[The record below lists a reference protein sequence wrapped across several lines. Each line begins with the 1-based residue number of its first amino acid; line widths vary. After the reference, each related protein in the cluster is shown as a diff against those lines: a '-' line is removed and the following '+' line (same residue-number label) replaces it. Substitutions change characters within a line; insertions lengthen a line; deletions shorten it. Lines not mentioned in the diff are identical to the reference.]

1 MTDARQEAKRNNIKL
16 LKEANK
22 ILVLQCIMKLAP
34 ISTEEILKHTGL
46 SRPTVINLLKELT
59 DEEIVTKAG
68 ILGILRRTLSGAFGA
83 QRRKALCPW
92 HRL

>member
-34 ISTEEILKHTGL
+34 ISTEE
-46 SRPTVINLLKELT
+46 
-59 DEEIVTKAG
+59 
-68 ILGILRRTLSGAFGA
+68 
-83 QRRKALCPW
+83 
-92 HRL
+92 RL

>member
-34 ISTEEILKHTGL
+34 ISTAVSYTHLTL
-46 SRPTVINLLKELT
+46 PTKR
-59 DEEIVTKAG
+59 IV
-68 ILGILRRTLSGAFGA
+68 
-83 QRRKALCPW
+83 
-92 HRL
+92 